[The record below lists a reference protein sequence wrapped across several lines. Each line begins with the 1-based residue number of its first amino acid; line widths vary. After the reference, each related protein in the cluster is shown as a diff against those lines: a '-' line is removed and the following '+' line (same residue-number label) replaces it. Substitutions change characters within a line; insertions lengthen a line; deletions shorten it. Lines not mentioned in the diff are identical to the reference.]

1 MSASVNLSKA
11 VRTALTD
18 HHPIVAL
25 ESTLI
30 THGLPRP
37 VNLEVAQRLEAMVR
51 DNGATPA
58 TIAILD
64 GELYAGLEPD
74 QLERLASADDVR
86 KVSRRD
92 LPIVIAQKGH
102 G

>member
-1 MSASVNLSKA
+1 VNLHLSTP
-11 VRTALTD
+11 VRAALESHT
-18 HHPIVAL
+18 PIVAL

-37 VNLEVAQRLEAMVR
+37 VNLEVARRLEAVVR

-64 GELYAGLEPD
+64 SELCDSGT
-74 QLERLASADDVR
+74 
-86 KVSRRD
+86 
-92 LPIVIAQKGH
+92 
-102 G
+102 